1 MHQPLTTTNIALYK
15 ICVSH
20 LLQCWATRTPIS
32 YLLKYLTIALTI
44 RFSSGITRK
53 YLRTQSNTMTSKA
66 MLTDSTIISPQSNSK
81 LIIQL
86 PLHSRSFA
94 DDKEQ

>member
-1 MHQPLTTTNIALYK
+1 MHQPLMITNIAFYK

-20 LLQCWATRTPIS
+20 LS
-32 YLLKYLTIALTI
+32 YLFKYLAIALTI
-44 RFSSGITRK
+44 RLSSGIICLHHQIAQT
-53 YLRTQSNTMTSKA
+53 NAMTSKA
-66 MLTDSTIISPQSNSK
+66 ILIIIPQ

>member
-20 LLQCWATRTPIS
+20 LS
-32 YLLKYLTIALTI
+32 YLFKYLTIALTI
-44 RFSSGITRK
+44 FLSSGIAC
-53 YLRTQSNTMTSKA
+53 LQSQAPQTTAMTNKA
-66 MLTDSTIISPQSNSK
+66 ILTDSTIISPQSNSK

-86 PLHSRSFA
+86 PLHSSFFPDA
-94 DDKEQ
+94 KEQ